1 MIGRWTPTAKPALCA
16 YAEGAIKPAIKTRN
30 SRFLNFMQAPR
41 VFELFRRGCSKT
53 RSLYCAYTLVYTFFG
68 MNTTLLLA
76 QLLETVD
83 RDFLVNDPV
92 RTLRE
97 IAQKLDRVVER
108 HRHELTKVRKPN
120 AKRGP
125 RPRPVARKA

>member
-1 MIGRWTPTAKPALCA
+1 
-16 YAEGAIKPAIKTRN
+16 
-30 SRFLNFMQAPR
+30 
-41 VFELFRRGCSKT
+41 
-53 RSLYCAYTLVYTFFG
+53 VYTFFG

-83 RDFLVNDPV
+83 RDFLVNDPA

-108 HRHELTKVRKPN
+108 HRHESTKVRKPG
-120 AKRGP
+120 AKRGS
-125 RPRPVARKA
+125 RPRAASRKA